1 MLNTLYVF
9 PRMNWFLLANNCHLI
24 LVISSFKKFTTSLD
38 YLPYARK
45 LKRIMLSLMT
55 LMLSFQDLFMAGFFF
70 LLQNYPATNSQ
81 KNFWNSPSLTC
92 TTFIVLFLFLLTIR
106 TLYRLNFTSIQK
118 SLLNVILVF
127 YFMTARI
134 TFLNLNTKMDW
145 SSMVQARNTDL
156 IQLYR
161 WDYLWINQG
170 FHLPSALIQETR
182 MSSYL

>member
-1 MLNTLYVF
+1 
-9 PRMNWFLLANNCHLI
+9 
-24 LVISSFKKFTTSLD
+24 
-38 YLPYARK
+38 
-45 LKRIMLSLMT
+45 MLSLMT

-134 TFLNLNTKMDW
+134 TFLNLNTKMD
-145 SSMVQARNTDL
+145 
-156 IQLYR
+156 
-161 WDYLWINQG
+161 
-170 FHLPSALIQETR
+170 
-182 MSSYL
+182 